1 MIILP
6 AIDII
11 DRKPVRL
18 YQGDY
23 AQKEIVGSSVME
35 LAKNFEEPETVAF
48 INGVLGGFMRE
59 EYGAADDI
67 AAAVEAGGE
76 SAN

>member
-35 LAKNFEEPETVAF
+35 LAKNFEQS
-48 INGVLGGFMRE
+48 
-59 EYGAADDI
+59 GA
-67 AAAVEAGGE
+67 E
-76 SAN
+76 

>member
-1 MIILP
+1 MAVLRCALTEIMYMDEEEVTP
-6 AIDII
+6 GVAINEA
-11 DRKPVRL
+11 V
-18 YQGDY
+18 
-23 AQKEIVGSSVME
+23 E

-59 EYGAADDI
+59 EYGTADDI
-67 AAAVEAGGE
+67 AAAAEAGGE

>member
-1 MIILP
+1 MYMDEEEVTP
-6 AIDII
+6 GVAINEA
-11 DRKPVRL
+11 V
-18 YQGDY
+18 
-23 AQKEIVGSSVME
+23 E

-67 AAAVEAGGE
+67 AAAVEAGEE